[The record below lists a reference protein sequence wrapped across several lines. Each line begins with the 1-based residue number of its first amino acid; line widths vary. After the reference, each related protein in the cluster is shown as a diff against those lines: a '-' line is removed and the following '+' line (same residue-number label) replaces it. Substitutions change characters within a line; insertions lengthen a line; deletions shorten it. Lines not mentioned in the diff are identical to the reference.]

1 MYLDYAEF
9 QAKNYKAMT
18 MEDWIEKLDK
28 FLQFNEQEI
37 LENS

>member
-1 MYLDYAEF
+1 
-9 QAKNYKAMT
+9 MT

-37 LENS
+37 LENSWKVTSKLAKEFAKK